1 MKRLILG
8 LFAALLCG
16 FAIAAPNALNIP
28 GGTNSQ
34 FSSNI
39 RPAPT
44 YIDTR
49 VLGAA
54 SSETHTVPTGARFV
68 LFSADCNF
76 YAKVGASAAVPAADV
91 TDGTGSE
98 QNPAA
103 WLLPVGTTQITL
115 IAATACKITMAFYN

>member
-1 MKRLILG
+1 MKRMTLG
-8 LFAALLCG
+8 LVAALLCS
-16 FAIAAPNALNIP
+16 FAIAAPNAFNIP
-28 GGTNSQ
+28 GATNSQ
-34 FSSNI
+34 YSANI

-44 YIDTR
+44 YVDAR
-49 VLGAA
+49 VLAA
-54 SSETHTVPTGARFV
+54 NVSETHTVPAGGRFV

-115 IAATACKITMAFYN
+115 IAAATCKVTMAFYN